1 MPLKKIDG
9 HDSVILG
16 ADIKSVETITTK
28 DTAAI
33 LRTTAPIV
41 KAAILNGTLPIGFVG
56 RRDGS
61 TKDTIVI
68 LKKRLEMYINGE
80 L

>member
-1 MPLKKIDG
+1 MKEIPPI
-9 HDSVILG
+9 
-16 ADIKSVETITTK
+16 ETITTK
-28 DTAAI
+28 DAAAI

-56 RRDGS
+56 RRDTSG
-61 TKDTIVI
+61 KDTIVI
-68 LKKRLEMYINGE
+68 STKRLEMYINGE